1 MFRQIV
7 ILIAVMVA
15 TLIFGCGSSR
25 ADAQPARSFATD
37 IATDFPAEHLLPNSV
52 VNALQAANIP
62 DNAIGVVVTRLA
74 DGVTVVSHNAD
85 ASLAPA
91 STMKLVTTF
100 IGLERL
106 GPIHRGRT
114 DLLTLATPMSGALK
128 GDLVLRGLGDADLD
142 WQAFQ
147 NMLQTLRN
155 KGIQDIQGNLVVDRQ
170 LFKPSRLDIN
180 VPPFDEAPEF
190 RYNVIPDAL
199 MINMNLLQFAL
210 ESDGSS
216 LRIATT
222 PSLDRVT
229 VVSNMKLVDGPCSK
243 WEDGWLLPTLTPP
256 LSAVDSQL
264 NGSIQIQ
271 LQGTFP
277 KNCAITTDI
286 NILDRAAYTDRLFR
300 SLWAKLGGTYQG
312 VTRET
317 AVAVNAGE
325 QLLATHRSRPLA
337 EVLRDI
343 NKPSDNTLARML
355 YLTLGTL
362 PPEPGQRQRND
373 SGKGDETT
381 LTASAQEV
389 YAWFERH
396 GISRAGLVMENG
408 SGLSRLERIRPSQL
422 AGILIGASQS
432 AWAPEFLASLPI
444 VGIDGTMRNRLR
456 DTPAAGWAR
465 IKTGTLKN
473 VVAIAGYVPDA
484 KGQMCAVVAIVNHP
498 LASGA
503 LARPIMDAMIDWV
516 VRTDTRRERARE
528 VAGDWFI
535 EQMKM

>member
-7 ILIAVMVA
+7 IVIAVMVA
-15 TLIFGCGSSR
+15 ALILGCGSSR
-25 ADAQPARSFATD
+25 ADAQTPRSFATD
-37 IATDFPAEHLLPNSV
+37 FPTEHALPDSV

-62 DNAIGVVVTRLA
+62 DNAIGVVVTRLT
-74 DGVTVVSHNAD
+74 DGVTVISHGAD

-106 GPIHRGRT
+106 GPIYRGRT
-114 DLLTLATPMSGALK
+114 ELLTLATPMGGALK

-142 WQAFQ
+142 WEAFQ

-155 KGIQDIQGNLVVDRQ
+155 KGVQDIQGDLVVDRH

-243 WEDGWLLPTLTPP
+243 WEDGWLLPTQTLP
-256 LSAVDSQL
+256 LSSVDRQL
-264 NGSIQIQ
+264 DGSIQIQ

-286 NILDRAAYTDRLFR
+286 NILDRALYTDRLFR

-312 VTRET
+312 VTREA
-317 AVAVNAGE
+317 AVATNAGE

-362 PPEPGQRQRND
+362 PPELGQRQRND
-373 SGKGDETT
+373 SGRGDETT

-396 GISRAGLVMENG
+396 GISGAGLVMENG

-422 AGILIGASQS
+422 AGILIAANQS

-516 VRTDTRRERARE
+516 VRSDTRRERDRD

>member
-1 MFRQIV
+1 MFRQMV
-7 ILIAVMVA
+7 ITSLI
-15 TLIFGCGSSR
+15 LGCSLPL
-25 ADAQPARSFATD
+25 AYAQTPPSFS
-37 IATDFPAEHLLPNSV
+37 PEHALPQSV
-52 VNALQAANIP
+52 VEALQAANIP
-62 DNAIGVVVTRLA
+62 GNAIGVMVKRLA
-74 DGVTVVSHNAD
+74 DGVTVVSHGAD

-106 GPIHRGRT
+106 GPIYRGRT
-114 DLLTLATPMSGALK
+114 DLLTLATPMDGALK

-199 MINMNLLQFAL
+199 MINMNLLQFTL
-210 ESDGSS
+210 ESDGSN

-229 VVSNMKLVDGPCSK
+229 VVSKMKLVDGPCNK
-243 WEDGWLLPTLTPP
+243 WEDGWVIPTQTPV
-256 LSAVDSQL
+256 LGNADGV
-264 NGSIQIQ
+264 IQIQ

-286 NILDRAAYTDRLFR
+286 NILDRALYTDRLFR

-317 AVAVNAGE
+317 AVAANAGE

-362 PPEPGQRQRND
+362 PPELGQRQRND
-373 SGKGDETT
+373 SGRGDETT

-422 AGILIGASQS
+422 AGILIAANQS

-516 VRTDTRRERARE
+516 VRTDTRRERARD